1 MKEAAI
7 YCIYSKYFLNR
18 LQKKIY
24 RRASTKILHI
34 TKKNT
39 VQNNRY

>member
-1 MKEAAI
+1 MKEAAMH
-7 YCIYSKYFLNR
+7 CIYSKYFLNM

-24 RRASTKILHI
+24 RRPSTKKLHV

-39 VQNNRY
+39 VQSIRY